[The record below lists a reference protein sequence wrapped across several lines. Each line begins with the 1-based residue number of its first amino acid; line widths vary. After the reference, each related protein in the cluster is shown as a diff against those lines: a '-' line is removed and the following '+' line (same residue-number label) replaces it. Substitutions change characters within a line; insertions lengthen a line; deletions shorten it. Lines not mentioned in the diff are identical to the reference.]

1 MFAERMHRARKA
13 AGLSM
18 DALAR
23 EVGVSANA
31 IKKYEHGH
39 AMPTSGNL
47 LKLAKAL
54 NVRSEYFFRPIK
66 VKLQGVEYRKRANAP
81 RKVLDKINGDI
92 LDQAERWAELLDLYP
107 DSIKPVPTFC
117 LPADLAGQVPDMEAV
132 DAIAEQLRESW
143 ELGLGPIPEL
153 IDVLEARGLM
163 VIVTDVAEG
172 RTFDGLAGTLG
183 QTPVVVISSQAPGD
197 RQRFT
202 LAHELGHLVLAGR
215 LLPDRDLEM
224 ACNRF
229 AGAFLLPATTLR
241 DHLGQRRHQFEARE
255 LYMLKHE
262 FGVSMAAILIRA
274 LQCGIITESRYKQWQ
289 IHFSR
294 EGWRSHEPG
303 EPCPRETT
311 QLFRQL
317 VYRALAEEYIGES
330 KAAELLKMP
339 LSLFHKE
346 RKLEGMDAVADQ

>member
-1 MFAERMHRARKA
+1 
-13 AGLSM
+13 
-18 DALAR
+18 
-23 EVGVSANA
+23 
-31 IKKYEHGH
+31 
-39 AMPTSGNL
+39 
-47 LKLAKAL
+47 
-54 NVRSEYFFRPIK
+54 
-66 VKLQGVEYRKRANAP
+66 
-81 RKVLDKINGDI
+81 
-92 LDQAERWAELLDLYP
+92 
-107 DSIKPVPTFC
+107 PVPTFC
-117 LPADLAGQVPDMEAV
+117 LPADLAGLVPDMEAV